1 MAAELPGRTRPG
13 HSAELGA
20 LPLPGAS
27 PREIRAALH
36 PEDRDDFNW
45 DFQAALAEAG
55 RSLDLTGVQEML
67 EHWRYRC
74 WITRDKQQFRR
85 VVRAAVENLT
95 GQEAPADEPVAV
107 TEAKLRSLRRTRRAT
122 AKAGTAAKV

>member
-1 MAAELPGRTRPG
+1 M
-13 HSAELGA
+13 
-20 LPLPGAS
+20 PLPGAS

-36 PEDRDDFNW
+36 PDDRDDFNW

-55 RSLDLTGVQEML
+55 RSLDLSGVHEML

-74 WITRDKQQFRR
+74 WITRDKQQFRA

-95 GQEAPADEPVAV
+95 GQQPPVDEPVAV
-107 TEAKLRSLRRTRRAT
+107 TEARLRSIRRTRRA
-122 AKAGTAAKV
+122 ASRVRV